1 MMENNTL
8 TSGIPLEEKILKR
21 IPREILGL
29 SLLMAIVATFLFNI
43 GTGLFVLA
51 GGVLCAIN
59 FIWLNQILSKVLLR
73 EKRKALKTSGLIFA
87 LRLVLILAIFFI
99 IIFFFSNKIIAF
111 AAGFSSII
119 AVILFEAVTVMSRQ
133 KTWKN

>member
-1 MMENNTL
+1 MTDSSAYSDGEAL
-8 TSGIPLEEKILKR
+8 AEKVLRR
-21 IPREILGL
+21 IPKEVIGL
-29 SLLMAIVATFLFNI
+29 AFLIALAASFLFDI

-51 GGVLCAIN
+51 GGILASLN
-59 FIWLNQILSKVLLR
+59 FIWLNQTLSRVLYR
-73 EKRKALKTSGLIFA
+73 EKKKALKTSGLFFG

-99 IIFFFSNKIIAF
+99 IIFFFSSKIIAF

-119 AVILFEAVTVMSRQ
+119 VVLLFEAIAVMARL

>member
-43 GTGLFVLA
+43 GSG
-51 GGVLCAIN
+51 N
-59 FIWLNQILSKVLLR
+59 FCQGRGI
-73 EKRKALKTSGLIFA
+73 
-87 LRLVLILAIFFI
+87 
-99 IIFFFSNKIIAF
+99 
-111 AAGFSSII
+111 
-119 AVILFEAVTVMSRQ
+119 
-133 KTWKN
+133 

>member
-1 MMENNTL
+1 MKKNNAQS
-8 TSGIPLEEKILKR
+8 SGIPLEEKILKR

-73 EKRKALKTSGLIFA
+73 EKRKALKTSGLFFG

-119 AVILFEAVTVMSRQ
+119 VVILFEAVTVMSRQ

>member
-1 MMENNTL
+1 MKKNNTQS
-8 TSGIPLEEKILKR
+8 SGIPLEEKILKR
-21 IPREILGL
+21 IPKEILGL

-59 FIWLNQILSKVLLR
+59 FIWLNQTLSKILFR
-73 EKRKALKTSGLIFA
+73 EKRKALKTSGLFFG

>member
-1 MMENNTL
+1 MENNTL

-99 IIFFFSNKIIAF
+99 IIFFFSKKIIAF

>member
-1 MMENNTL
+1 MMKNNTW
-8 TSGIPLEEKILKR
+8 SNGIPLEEKILKR

-29 SLLMAIVATFLFNI
+29 SLLMAIVATFLFSI
-43 GTGLFVLA
+43 GTGLFVLT
-51 GGVLCAIN
+51 GGVLSAIN
-59 FIWLNQILSKVLLR
+59 FIWLNQLLSKVLLR
-73 EKRKALKTSGLIFA
+73 EKRKALKTSGIFFG

-111 AAGFSSII
+111 ATGFSSII